1 MNTEQLYYFELA
13 YSEGSFSAAARKVP
27 VSHQGLTKSIR
38 SLERELG
45 VTLFVPDPETGLPT
59 PTPYA
64 QELYEF
70 VTVFHS
76 NLRLLNEAFERL
88 RGEESYTVRLGCSLG
103 ILGAY
108 GPALLDEFHASHP
121 NVNVS
126 YWESND
132 ALCEEGL
139 LENRYD
145 LAICVSPITAG
156 CVGQQLYE
164 SPVYFWLQKDDPAA
178 VRALERDGML
188 QAEDLD
194 GRDIAI
200 PGTGFKCFDQLKAYA
215 AENGIALGRCF
226 EMSEIFQLYGYVIA
240 GRGLGFANGTLVDL
254 PVFKTNESVI
264 ALPVEDLNWG
274 FTIERLAAHALGEA
288 ERQLWDWCA
297 AAARDL
303 PGNTLAG

>member
-13 YSEGSFSAAARKVP
+13 YTEGSFSAAARKVP

-45 VTLFVPDPETGLPT
+45 VTLFSPDAETGLPA

-70 VTVFHS
+70 VAVFNS

-108 GPALLDEFHASHP
+108 GPELLDEFSAAHP
-121 NVNVS
+121 NVRVS

-132 ALCEEGL
+132 ALCDQGL

-145 LAICVSPITAG
+145 IALGVVPLPEG
-156 CVGQQLYE
+156 FEGRQLYE
-164 SPVYFWLQKDDPAA
+164 SPVYFWLRRDDPVA
-178 VRALERDGML
+178 VRALAGDGVL
-188 QAEDLD
+188 EPADLD

-215 AENGIALGRCF
+215 ERHGITLGRCF
-226 EMSEIFQLYGYVIA
+226 EMSEIFQLYAYAIA

-254 PVFKTNESVI
+254 PVFKANEEVV
-264 ALPVEDLNWG
+264 ALPVRGLNWG
-274 FTIERLAAHALGEA
+274 FAIERLTTHALGEA
-288 ERQLWDWCA
+288 ERQLWDWCV

-303 PGNTLAG
+303 PGNTLV